1 MTRDAGFPLAEARAI
16 AEALADVL
24 TERGLVVA
32 GPAAPA
38 ARVLCVSEVARL
50 LGRRPAWV
58 YQHAAELGAFRF
70 GNGPKARLGFDLASI
85 ERWKRV
91 RQTRAPNSE
100 SAPGRRRSRQD
111 ALPRGMKL
119 IPYEASGSQA

>member
-1 MTRDAGFPLAEARAI
+1 MTRDAGFPPDDARAI

-24 TERGLVVA
+24 TERGLVVE
-32 GPAAPA
+32 GTAASA
-38 ARVLCVSEVARL
+38 ARVLGVSEVARL

-70 GNGPKARLGFDLASI
+70 GNGPKARLGFDLANI
-85 ERWKRV
+85 ERWKRD
-91 RQTRAPNSE
+91 RQTRTPSSE
-100 SAPGRRRSRQD
+100 SAPRRRRSRQD
-111 ALPRGMKL
+111 GLPRGVKL

>member
-1 MTRDAGFPLAEARAI
+1 VTRDAGFPLDDARAI
-16 AEALADVL
+16 AEVLADVL

-32 GPAAPA
+32 GNAAPA
-38 ARVLCVSEVARL
+38 ARVLGVGEVARL

-85 ERWKRV
+85 ERWKRD
-91 RQTRAPNSE
+91 RQTRPPNSA
-100 SAPGRRRSRQD
+100 SARRQRSRQD
-111 ALPRGMKL
+111 GLPPGMKL

>member
-1 MTRDAGFPLAEARAI
+1 MTRDAGLPLDDARAI

-32 GPAAPA
+32 GNAAPA
-38 ARVLCVSEVARL
+38 ARVLGVSEVARL

-70 GNGPKARLGFDLASI
+70 G
-85 ERWKRV
+85 
-91 RQTRAPNSE
+91 T
-100 SAPGRRRSRQD
+100 GRRRGSDSTSPASNAGSETARPARRTQRRH
-111 ALPRGMKL
+111 RGGDL
-119 IPYEASGSQA
+119 DRTAYLEG

>member
-1 MTRDAGFPLAEARAI
+1 LTRDASFALDNARAI

-24 TERGLVVA
+24 TERGLVVDA
-32 GPAAPA
+32 TAAPA
-38 ARVLCVSEVARL
+38 ARVLGVSEVARV

-85 ERWKRV
+85 ERWKRD
-91 RQTRAPNSE
+91 RQSRTPSSE
-100 SAPGRRRSRQD
+100 SSPPRQRSRQD
-111 ALPRGMKL
+111 GLPRGMKL

>member
-1 MTRDAGFPLAEARAI
+1 VTRDAGFALDDARAL

-32 GPAAPA
+32 ASAASA
-38 ARVLCVSEVARL
+38 ARVLGVNEVARL

-85 ERWKRV
+85 ERWKRDS
-91 RQTRAPNSE
+91 RTRPPNLGS
-100 SAPGRRRSRQD
+100 PPRRRSRQD
-111 ALPRGMKL
+111 DLPQGMKL